1 MKAWVESLSLVT
13 LDQSLLTILI
23 LLVVLRV
30 TMKTR
35 RLPQNQPPL

>member
-30 TMKTR
+30 TMKAG